1 MSGGPDSRQRR
12 APRDPMLPDPKE
24 TPEPVEASVER
35 MSNEGGVATEIPH
48 DTQKYEVV
56 DEEVKPE

>member
-1 MSGGPDSRQRR
+1 MSGGPNPRQRR
-12 APRDPMLPDPKE
+12 ALRDPMLPDPEE

-35 MSNEGGVATEIPH
+35 MSNEGGVAPEIPH
-48 DTQKYEVV
+48 DTQEYKGV